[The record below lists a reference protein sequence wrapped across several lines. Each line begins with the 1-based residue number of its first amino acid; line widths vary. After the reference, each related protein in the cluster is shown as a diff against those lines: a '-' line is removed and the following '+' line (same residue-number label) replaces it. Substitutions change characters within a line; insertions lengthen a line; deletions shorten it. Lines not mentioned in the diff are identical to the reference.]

1 LEQRSG
7 KREKE
12 MGNNI
17 MGIDLKLDQEYIKA
31 SVEEIVRAGIVQAL
45 GSPAEIVKTAVDK
58 TINMKVDREGKPSTS
73 SYNSLPYLNWL
84 ANQTVE
90 KVVRESITEI
100 VQEQAE
106 EIKTLVKK
114 QLSSKQFQ
122 NDISGQFIK
131 AVMDSA
137 TTAWKTPISVTF
149 EKPKDNY

>member
-1 LEQRSG
+1 
-7 KREKE
+7 

-31 SVEEIVRAGIVQAL
+31 SVEDIVRAGIVQAL
-45 GSPAEIVKTAVDK
+45 GNPAEIVKTAVDK
-58 TINMKVDREGKPSTS
+58 TINMKVDREGKPTTN
-73 SYNSLPYLNWL
+73 SYNTLSYLNWL

-106 EIKTLVKK
+106 EIKAIVKK

-131 AVMDSA
+131 AIVDSA
-137 TTAWKTPISVTF
+137 TSKWKTPISVTF
-149 EKPKDNY
+149 EKPKSSDY

>member
-1 LEQRSG
+1 
-7 KREKE
+7 

-45 GSPAEIVKTAVDK
+45 GNPEAIVKTAVDK
-58 TINMKVDREGKPSTS
+58 TINMKVDNDGKPTTS
-73 SYNSLPYLNWL
+73 SYNSLSYLNWL
-84 ANQTVE
+84 ANKTVE

-106 EIKTLVKK
+106 EIKAIIKK
-114 QLSSKQFQ
+114 QISSKQFL
-122 NDISGQFIK
+122 NDMSAQFLK
-131 AVMDSA
+131 SVMESTA
-137 TTAWKTPISVTF
+137 TAWRTPVTVVF